1 MRTMRTHDPGVPYTL
16 VAIVLDH
23 YAGYNA
29 YQERPWEILE
39 STPCDLETRVVVKG
53 QWDHRDI

>member
-1 MRTMRTHDPGVPYTL
+1 MWTHDTGVPYTL
-16 VAIVLDH
+16 VATVLDH

-39 STPCDLETRVVVKG
+39 NTPGDLETRVVVKG